1 MSRILASAR
10 LVWSVPLALALA
22 ASGLGAQGQPAAA
35 AAPPPRDT
43 TPPDRYFGVTEYHLA
58 RQKLEQDMQKGGF
71 SVYIIGDMEGLAA
84 VVRNAT
90 EMRPVDRGGTPQ
102 HERFRQELTDE
113 VNAVI
118 AGARAAGATQF
129 IVNEG
134 HGGTLFRNIL
144 PEQLDPEAIL
154 IRGYPKPIVM
164 TTGLNPK
171 VDAMMI
177 VGAHANAGSPGVIS
191 HSFAFDSFTVNG
203 RQLNE
208 TGIAAFIGG
217 EMGVPMILAA
227 GDDAL
232 TAETKEMLGPLE
244 TVTVKTVFSGSAAAA
259 LSPARVHALLRSAA
273 ARAVRRAKAGQ
284 LRPLVLEKPYHVRFC
299 LRRNFVRDD
308 WVRTTVGR
316 LAGVEDGGTPGCFVY
331 TTSSAEE
338 VGNLLNEVEWTV
350 LKP

>member
-1 MSRILASAR
+1 MSRAIHPARLLWSAALLASA
-10 LVWSVPLALALA
+10 A
-22 ASGLGAQGQPAAA
+22 ASGLRAQGQPAPA
-35 AAPPPRDT
+35 PPRDT
-43 TPPDRYFGVTEYHLA
+43 TPPGAYFGVTEYQLA

-134 HGGTLFRNIL
+134 HGGTLFRNIF

-164 TTGLNPK
+164 STGLNPRI
-171 VDAMMI
+171 DAMMI

-217 EMGVPMILAA
+217 EMGIPMILAA

-232 TAETKEMLGPLE
+232 TSETKEMLGPLE
-244 TVTVKTVFSGSAAAA
+244 TVTVKTVYAGSAAAA
-259 LSPARVHALLRSAA
+259 LSPARVHAMLRSAA
-273 ARAVRRAKAGQ
+273 ARAVRRARAGQ
-284 LRPLVLEKPYHVRFC
+284 LHPLVLEKPYHVRFC

-308 WVRTTVGR
+308 WVRTTIGR
-316 LAGVEDGGTPGCFVY
+316 LEGVEDGGTPGCYLY
-331 TTSSAEE
+331 TTSSAEA

>member
-1 MSRILASAR
+1 MSRGLLLAA
-10 LVWSVPLALALA
+10 LLALPAPALLA
-22 ASGLGAQGQPAAA
+22 PALLAQQAAA
-35 AAPPPRDT
+35 PRDT
-43 TPPDRYFGVTEYHLA
+43 TPPAAYFGVTEYKLA
-58 RQKLEQDMQKGGF
+58 RQKLELDMQKGGF
-71 SVYIIGDMEGLAA
+71 TVYIIGDMEGLAS

-90 EMRPVDRGGTPQ
+90 EMRPESRGGTPQ

-129 IVNEG
+129 VVNEG

-144 PEQLDPEAIL
+144 PEQLDSAAIL

-164 TTGLNPK
+164 TTGLNPM

-177 VGAHANAGSPGVIS
+177 VGAHANAGSPGVIA
-191 HSFAFDSFTVNG
+191 HSFAFDSFTING

-208 TGIAAFIGG
+208 AGIAAFIGG

-232 TAETKEMLGPLE
+232 TSETREMLGPIE
-244 TVTVKTVFSGSAAAA
+244 TVTVKTVFSPAAAAA
-259 LSPARVHALLRSAA
+259 LSPARVHELLRAAA
-273 ARAVRRAKAGQ
+273 ARAVRRARAGQ
-284 LRPLVLEKPYHVRFC
+284 LHPLVLDKPYHVHIC
-299 LRRNFVRDD
+299 LRRGYVRDD
-308 WVRTTVGR
+308 WVRTTVGK
-316 LAGVEDGGTPGCFVY
+316 LDGMTDAGTPGCYDY
-331 TTSSAEE
+331 TSSSAEE
-338 VGNLLNEVEWTV
+338 VGNLLNEIEWTV

>member
-1 MSRILASAR
+1 MRAL
-10 LVWSVPLALALA
+10 PLAAALTILPMPLA
-22 ASGLGAQGQPAAA
+22 AQGQAA
-35 AAPPPRDT
+35 AAPPAPPRDT
-43 TPPDRYFGVTEYHLA
+43 TPPGAYFGVTEYRLA
-58 RQKLEQDMQKGGF
+58 REKLTLDTDTRGF
-71 SVYIIGDMEGLAA
+71 TVYIIGDMEGLAS

-134 HGGTLFRNIL
+134 HGGTLFRNVL
-144 PEQLDPEAIL
+144 PDELDPAAIL

-164 TTGLNPK
+164 STGLNPR

-217 EMGVPMILAA
+217 EMGIPMILAA

-232 TAETKEMLGPLE
+232 TSETREMLGPLE

-259 LSPARVHALLRSAA
+259 LSPARVHGLLRAAA
-273 ARAVRRAKAGQ
+273 ARAVRRARAGQ
-284 LRPLVLEKPYHVRFC
+284 LRPLVLEKPYHVRLC
-299 LRRNFVRDD
+299 LRRGYVRDD

-316 LAGVEDGGTPGCFVY
+316 LPGMADGGSPGCFAY

-338 VGNLLNEVEWTV
+338 VGNLLNEIEWTV